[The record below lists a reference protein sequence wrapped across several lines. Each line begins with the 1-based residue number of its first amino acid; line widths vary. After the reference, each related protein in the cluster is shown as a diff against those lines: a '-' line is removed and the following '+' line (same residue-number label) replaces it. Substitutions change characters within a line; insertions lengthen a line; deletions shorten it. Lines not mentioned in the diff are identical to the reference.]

1 MKSFVQKHGK
11 LLISV
16 AVALMVAAACMGTL
30 MQNKQTR
37 SLVGAWMIYDGYD
50 GGDLAPNV
58 LVFAADGTGIG
69 YALDSDGL
77 DNGMENILLPR
88 ERLSDAQ
95 PFHWQQSGKTL
106 TMTYD
111 AGDTRQLEIGISP
124 MGNTRELSLT
134 LRGLGGGWIPVTIA
148 EKYYFQIHLRHLLA
162 PFPFWRPLI
171 PLSVALLRCVS
182 FTLARMKN
190 SRRIL
195 AHSYLEIV

>member
-16 AVALMVAAACMGTL
+16 AVALIVAAACVGTL
-30 MQNKQTR
+30 MQTR

-77 DNGMENILLPR
+77 DNGMENIVLPR

-124 MGNTRELSLT
+124 MGSTRELSLT
-134 LRGLGGGWIPVTIA
+134 LAGVGGGWIPVTIT
-148 EKYYFQIHLRHLLA
+148 E
-162 PFPFWRPLI
+162 
-171 PLSVALLRCVS
+171 
-182 FTLARMKN
+182 
-190 SRRIL
+190 
-195 AHSYLEIV
+195 

>member
-58 LVFAADGTGIG
+58 LVFAEDGTGIG

-77 DNGMENILLPR
+77 DNGMENILLLR

-124 MGNTRELSLT
+124 MGSTRELSLT
-134 LRGLGGGWIPVTIA
+134 LAGVGGGWIPVTIA
-148 EKYYFQIHLRHLLA
+148 E
-162 PFPFWRPLI
+162 
-171 PLSVALLRCVS
+171 
-182 FTLARMKN
+182 
-190 SRRIL
+190 
-195 AHSYLEIV
+195 

>member
-16 AVALMVAAACMGTL
+16 VVALIVAAACVGTL

-111 AGDTRQLEIGISP
+111 AGATRQLEIGIFP

-134 LRGLGGGWIPVTIA
+134 LAGVGGGWIPVTIT
-148 EKYYFQIHLRHLLA
+148 E
-162 PFPFWRPLI
+162 
-171 PLSVALLRCVS
+171 
-182 FTLARMKN
+182 
-190 SRRIL
+190 
-195 AHSYLEIV
+195 

>member
-1 MKSFVQKHGK
+1 MKSFVQKHGN

-16 AVALMVAAACMGTL
+16 VVALMVAAACVGTL

-77 DNGMENILLPR
+77 DNGMENIVLPR

-124 MGNTRELSLT
+124 MGSTRELSLT
-134 LRGLGGGWIPVTIA
+134 LAGVGGGWIPVTIT
-148 EKYYFQIHLRHLLA
+148 E
-162 PFPFWRPLI
+162 
-171 PLSVALLRCVS
+171 
-182 FTLARMKN
+182 
-190 SRRIL
+190 
-195 AHSYLEIV
+195 

>member
-16 AVALMVAAACMGTL
+16 AVALMVAAACVGTL

-77 DNGMENILLPR
+77 DNGMENIVLPR

-111 AGDTRQLEIGISP
+111 AGDTRQLEISIFP
-124 MGNTRELSLT
+124 MGCTRELSLT
-134 LRGLGGGWIPVTIA
+134 LAGVSGGWIPVTIA
-148 EKYYFQIHLRHLLA
+148 E
-162 PFPFWRPLI
+162 
-171 PLSVALLRCVS
+171 
-182 FTLARMKN
+182 
-190 SRRIL
+190 
-195 AHSYLEIV
+195 

>member
-16 AVALMVAAACMGTL
+16 AVALMVAAACVDTL

-124 MGNTRELSLT
+124 MGSTRELSLT
-134 LRGLGGGWIPVTIA
+134 LAGVGGGWIPVTIT
-148 EKYYFQIHLRHLLA
+148 E
-162 PFPFWRPLI
+162 
-171 PLSVALLRCVS
+171 
-182 FTLARMKN
+182 
-190 SRRIL
+190 
-195 AHSYLEIV
+195 

>member
-1 MKSFVQKHGK
+1 
-11 LLISV
+11 
-16 AVALMVAAACMGTL
+16 MGTL

-134 LRGLGGGWIPVTIA
+134 LGGLGGGWIPVTIA
-148 EKYYFQIHLRHLLA
+148 E
-162 PFPFWRPLI
+162 
-171 PLSVALLRCVS
+171 
-182 FTLARMKN
+182 
-190 SRRIL
+190 
-195 AHSYLEIV
+195 

>member
-11 LLISV
+11 LLISI

-58 LVFAADGTGIG
+58 LVFAEDGTGIG

-111 AGDTRQLEIGISP
+111 AGDTRQLEIDISP

-134 LRGLGGGWIPVTIA
+134 LGGLGGGWIPVTIA
-148 EKYYFQIHLRHLLA
+148 E
-162 PFPFWRPLI
+162 
-171 PLSVALLRCVS
+171 
-182 FTLARMKN
+182 
-190 SRRIL
+190 
-195 AHSYLEIV
+195 

>member
-30 MQNKQTR
+30 MQNRQTR

-77 DNGMENILLPR
+77 DNGMENIVLPR

-111 AGDTRQLEIGISP
+111 AGDARQLEIGISP

-134 LRGLGGGWIPVTIA
+134 LGGLGGGWIPVTIA
-148 EKYYFQIHLRHLLA
+148 E
-162 PFPFWRPLI
+162 
-171 PLSVALLRCVS
+171 
-182 FTLARMKN
+182 
-190 SRRIL
+190 
-195 AHSYLEIV
+195 

>member
-16 AVALMVAAACMGTL
+16 AVALMVAAACVGML

-77 DNGMENILLPR
+77 DNGMENIRLPH

-124 MGNTRELSLT
+124 MGSTRELSLT
-134 LRGLGGGWIPVTIA
+134 LAGVGGGWIPVTIT
-148 EKYYFQIHLRHLLA
+148 E
-162 PFPFWRPLI
+162 
-171 PLSVALLRCVS
+171 
-182 FTLARMKN
+182 
-190 SRRIL
+190 
-195 AHSYLEIV
+195 

>member
-111 AGDTRQLEIGISP
+111 AGDIRQLEIGISP

-134 LRGLGGGWIPVTIA
+134 LGGLGGGWIPVTIA
-148 EKYYFQIHLRHLLA
+148 E
-162 PFPFWRPLI
+162 
-171 PLSVALLRCVS
+171 
-182 FTLARMKN
+182 
-190 SRRIL
+190 
-195 AHSYLEIV
+195 

>member
-16 AVALMVAAACMGTL
+16 VVALIVAAACVGTR

-77 DNGMENILLPR
+77 DNGMENIVLPR

-124 MGNTRELSLT
+124 MGSTRELSLT
-134 LRGLGGGWIPVTIA
+134 LAGVGGGWIPVTIT
-148 EKYYFQIHLRHLLA
+148 E
-162 PFPFWRPLI
+162 
-171 PLSVALLRCVS
+171 
-182 FTLARMKN
+182 
-190 SRRIL
+190 
-195 AHSYLEIV
+195 

>member
-16 AVALMVAAACMGTL
+16 AVALIVAAACVGTL
-30 MQNKQTR
+30 MQNRQTR

-77 DNGMENILLPR
+77 DNGMENIVLPR

-134 LRGLGGGWIPVTIA
+134 LGGLGGGWIPVTIA
-148 EKYYFQIHLRHLLA
+148 E
-162 PFPFWRPLI
+162 
-171 PLSVALLRCVS
+171 
-182 FTLARMKN
+182 
-190 SRRIL
+190 
-195 AHSYLEIV
+195 

>member
-30 MQNKQTR
+30 MQNRQTR

-111 AGDTRQLEIGISP
+111 AGDTRQLEIDISP

-134 LRGLGGGWIPVTIA
+134 LGGLGGGWIPVTIA
-148 EKYYFQIHLRHLLA
+148 E
-162 PFPFWRPLI
+162 
-171 PLSVALLRCVS
+171 
-182 FTLARMKN
+182 
-190 SRRIL
+190 
-195 AHSYLEIV
+195 

>member
-30 MQNKQTR
+30 MQNRQTR

-58 LVFAADGTGIG
+58 LVFAADGTCIG

-134 LRGLGGGWIPVTIA
+134 LGGLGGGWIPVTIA
-148 EKYYFQIHLRHLLA
+148 E
-162 PFPFWRPLI
+162 
-171 PLSVALLRCVS
+171 
-182 FTLARMKN
+182 
-190 SRRIL
+190 
-195 AHSYLEIV
+195 

>member
-58 LVFAADGTGIG
+58 LVFAEDGTGIG

-111 AGDTRQLEIGISP
+111 AGDTRQLEIDISP
-124 MGNTRELSLT
+124 MGNRRELSLT
-134 LRGLGGGWIPVTIA
+134 LGGLGGGWIPVTIA
-148 EKYYFQIHLRHLLA
+148 E
-162 PFPFWRPLI
+162 
-171 PLSVALLRCVS
+171 
-182 FTLARMKN
+182 
-190 SRRIL
+190 
-195 AHSYLEIV
+195 

>member
-16 AVALMVAAACMGTL
+16 AVALMVAAACMGPL

-58 LVFAADGTGIG
+58 LVFAEDGTGIG

-77 DNGMENILLPR
+77 DNGMENIVLPR

-134 LRGLGGGWIPVTIA
+134 LAGVGGGWIPVTIA
-148 EKYYFQIHLRHLLA
+148 E
-162 PFPFWRPLI
+162 
-171 PLSVALLRCVS
+171 
-182 FTLARMKN
+182 
-190 SRRIL
+190 
-195 AHSYLEIV
+195 

>member
-11 LLISV
+11 LLINV

-111 AGDTRQLEIGISP
+111 AGDTRQLEIDISP
-124 MGNTRELSLT
+124 MGNTRELLLT
-134 LRGLGGGWIPVTIA
+134 LGGLGGGWIPVTIA
-148 EKYYFQIHLRHLLA
+148 E
-162 PFPFWRPLI
+162 
-171 PLSVALLRCVS
+171 
-182 FTLARMKN
+182 
-190 SRRIL
+190 
-195 AHSYLEIV
+195 

>member
-11 LLISV
+11 LLINV

-111 AGDTRQLEIGISP
+111 AGDTRQLEIDISP
-124 MGNTRELSLT
+124 MENTRELSLT
-134 LRGLGGGWIPVTIA
+134 LGGLGGGWIPVTIA
-148 EKYYFQIHLRHLLA
+148 E
-162 PFPFWRPLI
+162 
-171 PLSVALLRCVS
+171 
-182 FTLARMKN
+182 
-190 SRRIL
+190 
-195 AHSYLEIV
+195 

>member
-11 LLISV
+11 LLINV

-77 DNGMENILLPR
+77 DNGMENIVLPR

-134 LRGLGGGWIPVTIA
+134 IAGVGGGWIPVTIA
-148 EKYYFQIHLRHLLA
+148 E
-162 PFPFWRPLI
+162 
-171 PLSVALLRCVS
+171 
-182 FTLARMKN
+182 
-190 SRRIL
+190 
-195 AHSYLEIV
+195 

>member
-77 DNGMENILLPR
+77 DNGMENIVLPR

-111 AGDTRQLEIGISP
+111 AGDTLQLEIGIFP

-134 LRGLGGGWIPVTIA
+134 LAGVGGGWIPVTIA
-148 EKYYFQIHLRHLLA
+148 E
-162 PFPFWRPLI
+162 
-171 PLSVALLRCVS
+171 
-182 FTLARMKN
+182 
-190 SRRIL
+190 
-195 AHSYLEIV
+195 

>member
-58 LVFAADGTGIG
+58 LVFAEDGTGIG

-124 MGNTRELSLT
+124 MGSTRELSLT
-134 LRGLGGGWIPVTIA
+134 LGGLGGGWIPVTIA
-148 EKYYFQIHLRHLLA
+148 E
-162 PFPFWRPLI
+162 
-171 PLSVALLRCVS
+171 
-182 FTLARMKN
+182 
-190 SRRIL
+190 
-195 AHSYLEIV
+195 

>member
-77 DNGMENILLPR
+77 DNGMENIVLPR

-134 LRGLGGGWIPVTIA
+134 FGGLGGGWIPVTIA
-148 EKYYFQIHLRHLLA
+148 E
-162 PFPFWRPLI
+162 
-171 PLSVALLRCVS
+171 
-182 FTLARMKN
+182 
-190 SRRIL
+190 
-195 AHSYLEIV
+195 

>member
-16 AVALMVAAACMGTL
+16 AVALMVAAACVGTL

-124 MGNTRELSLT
+124 MGSTRELSLT
-134 LRGLGGGWIPVTIA
+134 LAGVGGGWIPVTIT
-148 EKYYFQIHLRHLLA
+148 E
-162 PFPFWRPLI
+162 
-171 PLSVALLRCVS
+171 
-182 FTLARMKN
+182 
-190 SRRIL
+190 
-195 AHSYLEIV
+195 

>member
-16 AVALMVAAACMGTL
+16 VVALMVAAACVGTL

-77 DNGMENILLPR
+77 DNGMENIVLPR

-95 PFHWQQSGKTL
+95 PFQWQQSGKTL

-134 LRGLGGGWIPVTIA
+134 LGGLGGGWIPVTIA
-148 EKYYFQIHLRHLLA
+148 E
-162 PFPFWRPLI
+162 
-171 PLSVALLRCVS
+171 
-182 FTLARMKN
+182 
-190 SRRIL
+190 
-195 AHSYLEIV
+195 

>member
-50 GGDLAPNV
+50 GGDLALNV

-134 LRGLGGGWIPVTIA
+134 LGGLGGGWIPVTIA
-148 EKYYFQIHLRHLLA
+148 E
-162 PFPFWRPLI
+162 
-171 PLSVALLRCVS
+171 
-182 FTLARMKN
+182 
-190 SRRIL
+190 
-195 AHSYLEIV
+195 

>member
-16 AVALMVAAACMGTL
+16 AVALIVAAACVGTL

-77 DNGMENILLPR
+77 DNGMENIVLPR

-124 MGNTRELSLT
+124 MGSTRELSLT
-134 LRGLGGGWIPVTIA
+134 LAGVSGGWIPVTIT
-148 EKYYFQIHLRHLLA
+148 E
-162 PFPFWRPLI
+162 
-171 PLSVALLRCVS
+171 
-182 FTLARMKN
+182 
-190 SRRIL
+190 
-195 AHSYLEIV
+195 

>member
-77 DNGMENILLPR
+77 DNGMENIVLPR

-111 AGDTRQLEIGISP
+111 AGDTLQLEIGIFP
-124 MGNTRELSLT
+124 MGSTRELSLT
-134 LRGLGGGWIPVTIA
+134 LAGVGGGWIPVTIA
-148 EKYYFQIHLRHLLA
+148 E
-162 PFPFWRPLI
+162 
-171 PLSVALLRCVS
+171 
-182 FTLARMKN
+182 
-190 SRRIL
+190 
-195 AHSYLEIV
+195 

>member
-30 MQNKQTR
+30 MQNRQTR

-77 DNGMENILLPR
+77 DNGMENIVLPR

-134 LRGLGGGWIPVTIA
+134 LGGLGGGWIPVTIA
-148 EKYYFQIHLRHLLA
+148 E
-162 PFPFWRPLI
+162 
-171 PLSVALLRCVS
+171 
-182 FTLARMKN
+182 
-190 SRRIL
+190 
-195 AHSYLEIV
+195 

>member
-77 DNGMENILLPR
+77 DNGMENIVLPR

-111 AGDTRQLEIGISP
+111 AGDTRQLEIGIFP
-124 MGNTRELSLT
+124 MGCTRELSLT
-134 LRGLGGGWIPVTIA
+134 LAGVGGGWIPVTIT
-148 EKYYFQIHLRHLLA
+148 E
-162 PFPFWRPLI
+162 
-171 PLSVALLRCVS
+171 
-182 FTLARMKN
+182 
-190 SRRIL
+190 
-195 AHSYLEIV
+195 

>member
-16 AVALMVAAACMGTL
+16 AVALMVAAACVGTL

-77 DNGMENILLPR
+77 DNGMENIVLPR

-124 MGNTRELSLT
+124 MGSTRELSLT
-134 LRGLGGGWIPVTIA
+134 LAGVGGGWIPVTIT
-148 EKYYFQIHLRHLLA
+148 E
-162 PFPFWRPLI
+162 
-171 PLSVALLRCVS
+171 
-182 FTLARMKN
+182 
-190 SRRIL
+190 
-195 AHSYLEIV
+195 

>member
-1 MKSFVQKHGK
+1 
-11 LLISV
+11 
-16 AVALMVAAACMGTL
+16 
-30 MQNKQTR
+30 
-37 SLVGAWMIYDGYD
+37 MIYDGYD

-111 AGDTRQLEIGISP
+111 AGDTRQLEIGIFP
-124 MGNTRELSLT
+124 MGSTRELSLT
-134 LRGLGGGWIPVTIA
+134 LAGVGGGWIPVTIA
-148 EKYYFQIHLRHLLA
+148 E
-162 PFPFWRPLI
+162 
-171 PLSVALLRCVS
+171 RCYAA
-182 FTLARMKN
+182 FH
-190 SRRIL
+190 SR
-195 AHSYLEIV
+195 

>member
-16 AVALMVAAACMGTL
+16 AVALIVAAACMGTL
-30 MQNKQTR
+30 MQNMQTR

-77 DNGMENILLPR
+77 DNGMENIVLPR

-124 MGNTRELSLT
+124 MGSTRELSLT
-134 LRGLGGGWIPVTIA
+134 LAGVGGGWIPVTIA
-148 EKYYFQIHLRHLLA
+148 E
-162 PFPFWRPLI
+162 
-171 PLSVALLRCVS
+171 
-182 FTLARMKN
+182 
-190 SRRIL
+190 
-195 AHSYLEIV
+195 

>member
-69 YALDSDGL
+69 YTLDSDGL

-111 AGDTRQLEIGISP
+111 AGDTRQLEIDISP

-134 LRGLGGGWIPVTIA
+134 LGGLGGGWIPVTIA
-148 EKYYFQIHLRHLLA
+148 E
-162 PFPFWRPLI
+162 
-171 PLSVALLRCVS
+171 
-182 FTLARMKN
+182 
-190 SRRIL
+190 
-195 AHSYLEIV
+195 

>member
-16 AVALMVAAACMGTL
+16 VVALIVAAACMGTL

-58 LVFAADGTGIG
+58 LVFTADGTGIG

-77 DNGMENILLPR
+77 DNGMENIVLPR

-111 AGDTRQLEIGISP
+111 AGDTRQLEIGIFP
-124 MGNTRELSLT
+124 MGSTRELSLT
-134 LRGLGGGWIPVTIA
+134 LAGVGGGWIPVTIT
-148 EKYYFQIHLRHLLA
+148 E
-162 PFPFWRPLI
+162 
-171 PLSVALLRCVS
+171 
-182 FTLARMKN
+182 
-190 SRRIL
+190 
-195 AHSYLEIV
+195 

>member
-1 MKSFVQKHGK
+1 MRMKSFVQKHGK

-30 MQNKQTR
+30 MQNRQTR

-134 LRGLGGGWIPVTIA
+134 LAGVGGGWIPVTIA
-148 EKYYFQIHLRHLLA
+148 E
-162 PFPFWRPLI
+162 
-171 PLSVALLRCVS
+171 
-182 FTLARMKN
+182 
-190 SRRIL
+190 
-195 AHSYLEIV
+195 

>member
-111 AGDTRQLEIGISP
+111 AGDTR
-124 MGNTRELSLT
+124 
-134 LRGLGGGWIPVTIA
+134 
-148 EKYYFQIHLRHLLA
+148 
-162 PFPFWRPLI
+162 
-171 PLSVALLRCVS
+171 
-182 FTLARMKN
+182 
-190 SRRIL
+190 
-195 AHSYLEIV
+195 

>member
-16 AVALMVAAACMGTL
+16 VVALIVAAACVGTL

-77 DNGMENILLPR
+77 DNGMENIVLPR

-111 AGDTRQLEIGISP
+111 AGDIRQLEIGISP
-124 MGNTRELSLT
+124 MGSTRELSLT
-134 LRGLGGGWIPVTIA
+134 LAGVGGGWIPVTIT
-148 EKYYFQIHLRHLLA
+148 E
-162 PFPFWRPLI
+162 
-171 PLSVALLRCVS
+171 
-182 FTLARMKN
+182 
-190 SRRIL
+190 
-195 AHSYLEIV
+195 

>member
-11 LLISV
+11 LLINV

-77 DNGMENILLPR
+77 DNGMENIVLPR

-124 MGNTRELSLT
+124 MGSTRELSLT
-134 LRGLGGGWIPVTIA
+134 LGGLGGGWIPVTIA
-148 EKYYFQIHLRHLLA
+148 E
-162 PFPFWRPLI
+162 
-171 PLSVALLRCVS
+171 
-182 FTLARMKN
+182 
-190 SRRIL
+190 
-195 AHSYLEIV
+195 

>member
-77 DNGMENILLPR
+77 DNGMENIVLPR

-124 MGNTRELSLT
+124 MGSTRELSLT
-134 LRGLGGGWIPVTIA
+134 LAGVSGGWIPVTIA
-148 EKYYFQIHLRHLLA
+148 E
-162 PFPFWRPLI
+162 
-171 PLSVALLRCVS
+171 
-182 FTLARMKN
+182 
-190 SRRIL
+190 
-195 AHSYLEIV
+195 